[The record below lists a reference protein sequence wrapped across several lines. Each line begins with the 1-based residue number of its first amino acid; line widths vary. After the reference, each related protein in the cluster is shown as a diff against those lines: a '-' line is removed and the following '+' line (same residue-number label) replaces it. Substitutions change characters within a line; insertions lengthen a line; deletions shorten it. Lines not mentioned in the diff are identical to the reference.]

1 MTTSADHPDSST
13 QTTIPPQRK
22 RVVDVDRP
30 FRDDPGAGPADL
42 PQDLQQ
48 ETAQR
53 LSTLC
58 AVGAGIWMV
67 EAVMR
72 NVMRPTS
79 VPTAFPWPGDL
90 IAGVMFALLAA
101 SFVQVRLRAMHDSCA
116 MLKVGLGLL
125 IVNSLAI
132 AVLNEW
138 VPTFPDTRELS
149 WNTILIL
156 IYAIAVP
163 TTPSKMFAACVVAAS
178 ADPLA
183 VGLANL
189 RGLPEPTFV
198 KGFLLYYPNY
208 ICAAIAVLPS
218 IAQHRMGRK
227 ISNAR
232 QLGSYEL
239 VERLAHGG
247 MGEVWRAEHR
257 LLARPA
263 AIKLVRRDMLGRVSD
278 QEARDTLNRFERE
291 AQTTAVLTSPHTI
304 DLFDFGRTRDGA
316 FYYVM
321 ELLIGRDLES
331 LVRQFGA
338 LPADRVAYL
347 LRQVCHSLAEAH
359 ARGLVHR
366 DVKPANVYVCRM
378 GLEYDFVKV
387 LDFGLVRFSPPGM
400 RSEILT
406 TAESTSGTPA
416 YMAPEVILGDSEI
429 GPRADVYSIG
439 CLAYWL
445 LTGNL
450 VFQASSSMEMLTHH
464 VQSIPVA
471 PSQRTELPISAE
483 WDRFV
488 LACLEK
494 NPRRRPRDAE
504 ALSELLPRSGS
515 EEPWSRTSARAWWQI
530 HLPEL
535 THPLVLAV
543 PAGDGFRV
551 RPAGSPKEGDEYSLA
566 HDRDAGF
573 PEWSMPRAR

>member
-1 MTTSADHPDSST
+1 MKMSESN
-13 QTTIPPQRK
+13 K
-22 RVVDVDRP
+22 RVVDIDRT
-30 FRDDPGAGPADL
+30 FRDDLRGPGDL
-42 PQDLQQ
+42 PEDLRQ

-53 LSTLC
+53 LSALC

-67 EAVMR
+67 ETVMR
-72 NVMRPTS
+72 NVMRPIS
-79 VPTAFPWPGDL
+79 VPTAFPWPGNL
-90 IAGVMFALLAA
+90 IAGAMIAILVAGF
-101 SFVQVRLRAMHDSCA
+101 FRVRLRAMHDSCA
-116 MLKVGLGLL
+116 MLNLGLGLL
-125 IVNSLAI
+125 IINSVAI

-156 IYAIAVP
+156 FYAIAVP
-163 TTPSKMFAACVVAAS
+163 TTPTKMFTACLVAAS

-183 VGLANL
+183 IGVANL
-189 RGLPEPTFV
+189 RGLSEPTFLQ
-198 KGFLLYYPNY
+198 GLLLYYPNY

-227 ISNAR
+227 ITNAR

-263 AIKLVRRDMLGRVSD
+263 AIKLVRRDMLGRVTD

-291 AQTTAVLTSPHTI
+291 AQATSVLTSPHTI

-366 DVKPANVYVCRM
+366 DVKPANIYTCRM
-378 GLEYDFVKV
+378 GLEYDFVTV
-387 LDFGLVRFSPPGM
+387 LDFGLVRFSLPG
-400 RSEILT
+400 RNGTILT
-406 TAESTSGTPA
+406 MAESTSGTPA
-416 YMAPEVILGDSEI
+416 YMAPEIILGDSEI

-450 VFQASSSMEMLTHH
+450 VFEATSSVEMLTHH
-464 VQSIPVA
+464 VQTVPVP

-494 NPRRRPRDAE
+494 NPRGRPRDAE
-504 ALSELLPRSGS
+504 ALSDMLPQSSSDER
-515 EEPWSRTSARAWWQI
+515 WSHASARAWWQT
-530 HLPEL
+530 HLTEL

-543 PAGDGFRV
+543 PAGDGFRTRLV
-551 RPAGSPKEGDEYSLA
+551 DSAKEDDE
-566 HDRDAGF
+566 
-573 PEWSMPRAR
+573 

>member
-1 MTTSADHPDSST
+1 MKIRDPNT
-13 QTTIPPQRK
+13 
-22 RVVDVDRP
+22 RVVDVDRTVS
-30 FRDDPGAGPADL
+30 DDASAGPAGL
-42 PQDLQQ
+42 PADLQQ

-53 LSTLC
+53 LSVLC

-67 EAVMR
+67 ETVMR

-79 VPTAFPWPGDL
+79 VLTAFPWPGNL
-90 IAGVMFALLAA
+90 IAGVMIVILVAGF
-101 SFVQVRLRAMHDSCA
+101 FRVRLRAMCDSCA
-116 MLKVGLGLL
+116 MLNLGLGLL
-125 IVNSLAI
+125 IVNSVAI
-132 AVLNEW
+132 AVINEW
-138 VPTFPDTRELS
+138 VPTFPDARELS

-156 IYAIAVP
+156 TYAIAAP
-163 TTPSKMFAACVVAAS
+163 TTPSKMFTACLVAAS

-183 VGLANL
+183 VGVANL
-189 RGLPEPTFV
+189 RGLAEPTFV
-198 KGFLLYYPNY
+198 QGFLLYYPNY
-208 ICAAIAVLPS
+208 ICAALAVLPS

-227 ISNAR
+227 ITNAR

-239 VERLAHGG
+239 VEPIAHGG

-263 AIKLVRRDMLGRVSD
+263 AIKLVRPEMLGLVSD
-278 QEARDTLNRFERE
+278 QQARDTLNRFERE

-321 ELLIGRDLES
+321 ELLIGRDLQS

-400 RSEILT
+400 SAILT
-406 TAESTSGTPA
+406 TAQSTSGTPA

-450 VFQASSSMEMLTHH
+450 VFQASSSVGMLTHH
-464 VQSIPVA
+464 VHSVPMP

-483 WDRFV
+483 WDQFV

-494 NPRRRPRDAE
+494 DPLRRPRDAE
-504 ALSELLPRSGS
+504 ALSEMLPQS
-515 EEPWSRTSARAWWQI
+515 EGDEPWSRASARAWWQA
-530 HLPEL
+530 HLPDL

-551 RPAGSPKEGDEYSLA
+551 HPLDAPKAEDDEYSLT
-566 HDRDAGF
+566 
-573 PEWSMPRAR
+573 RAIETPA

>member
-1 MTTSADHPDSST
+1 MPMSADRDSSV
-13 QTTIPPQRK
+13 QTTIPPHRK
-22 RVVDVDRP
+22 RVVDVDRS
-30 FRDDPGAGPADL
+30 FRNDPRAGPAGL

-53 LSTLC
+53 LSALC
-58 AVGAGIWMV
+58 AVGAGIWMA

-79 VPTAFPWPGDL
+79 VPTPFPWPGNL
-90 IAGVMFALLAA
+90 IAGVMIALLVA
-101 SFVQVRLRAMHDSCA
+101 SFFRVRLRAMHDSCA
-116 MLKVGLGLL
+116 MLNLGLGLL

-138 VPTFPDTRELS
+138 LPTFSDTRELS

-156 IYAIAVP
+156 MYAIAVP

-183 VGLANL
+183 VGVANL

-198 KGFLLYYPNY
+198 QGFLLYYPNY
-208 ICAAIAVLPS
+208 ICAGIAVLPS
-218 IAQHRMGRK
+218 IAQHRMGRE
-227 ISNAR
+227 ITTAR

-387 LDFGLVRFSPPGM
+387 LDFGLVRFSPPGL

-416 YMAPEVILGDSEI
+416 YMAPEVILGESEI

-450 VFQASSSMEMLTHH
+450 VFQASSSVGMLTHH
-464 VQSIPVA
+464 VQSIPVP

>member
-1 MTTSADHPDSST
+1 MKMSESN
-13 QTTIPPQRK
+13 K
-22 RVVDVDRP
+22 RVVDIDRT
-30 FRDDPGAGPADL
+30 FRDDLRGPGDL
-42 PQDLQQ
+42 PEDLRQ

-53 LSTLC
+53 LSALC

-67 EAVMR
+67 ETVMR
-72 NVMRPTS
+72 NVMRPIS
-79 VPTAFPWPGDL
+79 VPTAFPWPGNL
-90 IAGVMFALLAA
+90 IAGLMIAVLVT
-101 SFVQVRLRAMHDSCA
+101 SFFRVRLRAMHDSCA
-116 MLKVGLGLL
+116 MLNLGLSLL
-125 IVNSLAI
+125 IVNALAI
-132 AVLNEW
+132 AVINEW

-156 IYAIAVP
+156 MYAIAVP
-163 TTPSKMFAACVVAAS
+163 NSPRKMLAAFVVAAS

-183 VGLANL
+183 LGLANL
-189 RGLPEPTFV
+189 RGLSEQTFV
-198 KGFLLYYPNY
+198 QGFLLYYPNY
-208 ICAAIAVLPS
+208 VCAAIAVLPS
-218 IAQHRMGRK
+218 IAQHRLGRK
-227 ISNAR
+227 ITNAR

-263 AIKLVRRDMLGRVSD
+263 AIKLVRPDMLGGGGD
-278 QEARDTLNRFERE
+278 QEARDTLKRFERE
-291 AQTTAVLTSPHTI
+291 AQATAVLTSPHTI

-387 LDFGLVRFSPPGM
+387 LDFGLVRFSLPG
-400 RSEILT
+400 RNSTILT
-406 TAESTSGTPA
+406 MAESTSGTPA
-416 YMAPEVILGDSEI
+416 YMAPEIILGDSEI

-450 VFQASSSMEMLTHH
+450 VFQASSSVGMLTHH
-464 VQSIPVA
+464 VQSVPVP
-471 PSQRTELPISAE
+471 PSQRTELTISAE

-494 NPRRRPRDAE
+494 DPRRRPRDAE
-504 ALSELLPRSGS
+504 ALSALLPRFESD
-515 EEPWSRTSARAWWQI
+515 EPWSRASARAWWQTY
-530 HLPEL
+530 LPEL
-535 THPLVLAV
+535 TQPLVLAV
-543 PAGDGFRV
+543 PAGDGFRG
-551 RPAGSPKEGDEYSLA
+551 RPLRSPKEEDERETEVGSLKL
-566 HDRDAGF
+566 
-573 PEWSMPRAR
+573 EV

>member
-1 MTTSADHPDSST
+1 MKMSESN
-13 QTTIPPQRK
+13 K
-22 RVVDVDRP
+22 RVVDIDRT
-30 FRDDPGAGPADL
+30 FRDDLRGPGDL
-42 PQDLQQ
+42 PEDLRQ

-53 LSTLC
+53 LSALC

-67 EAVMR
+67 ETVMR
-72 NVMRPTS
+72 NVMRPIS
-79 VPTAFPWPGDL
+79 VPTAFPWPGNL
-90 IAGVMFALLAA
+90 IAGAMIAILVAGF
-101 SFVQVRLRAMHDSCA
+101 FRVRLRAMHDSCA
-116 MLKVGLGLL
+116 MLNLGLGLL
-125 IVNSLAI
+125 IINSVAI

-156 IYAIAVP
+156 FYAIAVP
-163 TTPSKMFAACVVAAS
+163 TTPTKMFTACLVAAS

-183 VGLANL
+183 IGVANL
-189 RGLPEPTFV
+189 RGLSEPTFLQ
-198 KGFLLYYPNY
+198 GLLLYYPNY

-227 ISNAR
+227 ITNAR

-291 AQTTAVLTSPHTI
+291 AQATAVLTSPHTI

-321 ELLIGRDLES
+321 ELLIGHDLES

-338 LPADRVAYL
+338 QPADRVAYL

-366 DVKPANVYVCRM
+366 DVKPANVYACRM

-387 LDFGLVRFSPPGM
+387 LDFGLVRFSPAGL
-400 RSEILT
+400 SSSNILT
-406 TAESTSGTPA
+406 TVQSTSGTPA
-416 YMAPEVILGDSEI
+416 YMAPEVILGESEI
-429 GPRADVYSIG
+429 GPPADVYSIG

-450 VFQASSSMEMLTHH
+450 VFQASSSVEMLTHH
-464 VQSIPVA
+464 VKSVPVP
-471 PSQRTELPISAE
+471 PSQRTELTISAE

-494 NPRRRPRDAE
+494 DPRRRPRDAE
-504 ALSELLPRSGS
+504 ALSALLPRFESD
-515 EEPWSRTSARAWWQI
+515 EPWSRASARAWWQTY
-530 HLPEL
+530 LPEL
-535 THPLVLAV
+535 TQPLVLAV
-543 PAGDGFRV
+543 PAGDGFRG
-551 RPAGSPKEGDEYSLA
+551 RPLRSPKEEDERETEVGSLKL
-566 HDRDAGF
+566 
-573 PEWSMPRAR
+573 EV